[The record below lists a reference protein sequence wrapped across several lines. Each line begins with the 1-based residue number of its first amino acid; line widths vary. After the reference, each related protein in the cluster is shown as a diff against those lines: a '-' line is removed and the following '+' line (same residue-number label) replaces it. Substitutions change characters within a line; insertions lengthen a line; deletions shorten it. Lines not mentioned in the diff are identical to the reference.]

1 VVQAAG
7 GTAGNTA
14 TLAYDAAGRQTK
26 ATQQITGTSSV
37 EGTQTYDD
45 LDRLIATV
53 SDSGSGGLMV
63 TTGMAYDAVGH
74 LRSVVDP
81 KGLTTSYVYDALG
94 RMTQQGR
101 NPHIGRAPAR
111 RMWAR
116 VAIR

>member
-1 VVQAAG
+1 VDARDRVVQAAG

-14 TLAYDAAGRQTK
+14 SLVYDAGGRQTK
-26 ATQQITGTSSV
+26 VTDPNSVQATQS
-37 EGTQTYDD
+37 YDD

-81 KGLTTSYVYDALG
+81 KGLTTS
-94 RMTQQGR
+94 
-101 NPHIGRAPAR
+101 
-111 RMWAR
+111 
-116 VAIR
+116 